1 MPAVLDRRFQIETE
15 HPKKNG
21 HQLASSSGKSRA
33 TPVVDLAAIEQ
44 AVRTILEAV
53 GEDPDRDGLLETPP
67 GGSDVCGDV
76 LWTDSRSGR
85 GICESPF
92 QKITTRWSWF
102 ETSASPAC
110 ASIICSLSLEWLMS
124 RTSRTAASR
133 D

>member
-53 GEDPDRDGLLETPP
+53 GEDPDRDGLLETPRR
-67 GGSDVCGDV
+67 VA
-76 LWTDSRSGR
+76 RMYAEMFSGLT
-85 GICESPF
+85 
-92 QKITTRWSWF
+92 QD
-102 ETSASPAC
+102 PARH
-110 ASIICSLSLEWLMS
+110 LRVTFPE
-124 RTSRTAASR
+124 
-133 D
+133 DYD